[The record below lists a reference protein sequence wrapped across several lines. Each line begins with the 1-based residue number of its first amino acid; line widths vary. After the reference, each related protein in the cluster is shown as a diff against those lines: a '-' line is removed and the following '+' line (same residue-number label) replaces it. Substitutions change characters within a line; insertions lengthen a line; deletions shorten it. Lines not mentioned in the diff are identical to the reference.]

1 MTNQY
6 NVDIRNLPIVVIKAI
21 RDDEN
26 IVNVLLLTKG
36 ASECL
41 YVIQSHSEETGKEIF
56 RVVSYGKS
64 EIEYFL
70 KNADTSQLDF
80 QKKHAIE
87 KIHLLIETLIE
98 EYSIKETD
106 CLYISKRKAS
116 ISSIQN
122 IDDFIKLMF

>member
-1 MTNQY
+1 MANKY
-6 NVDIRNLPIVVIKAI
+6 NVDIQSLPIVVINAI

-26 IVNVLLLTKG
+26 IVNVVVLTKG

-41 YVIQSHSEETGKEIF
+41 YVIHSYSETCKKIF
-56 RVVSYGKS
+56 RVVSYGKN
-64 EIEYFL
+64 EIEKFFEI
-70 KNADTSQLDF
+70 NDISQLDF

-87 KIHLLIETLIE
+87 KIHLLIVALIE
-98 EYSIKETD
+98 EFSIKETD
-106 CLYISKRKAS
+106 CLYIGKRKVS